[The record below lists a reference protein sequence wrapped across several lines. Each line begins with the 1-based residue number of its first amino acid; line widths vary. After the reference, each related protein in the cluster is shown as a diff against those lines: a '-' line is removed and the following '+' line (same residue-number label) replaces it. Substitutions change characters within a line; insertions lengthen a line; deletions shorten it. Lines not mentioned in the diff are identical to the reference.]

1 MIRTRIQ
8 FAALVFVLVAARQL
22 GAQQTGIGVVN
33 TPPSQLPPIKPL
45 GAVFAKSKEL
55 LGSVSAVRAL
65 PGGKLL
71 VNDINGRKVVMFD
84 STLSSMTL
92 IADTTSAT
100 ANAYSS
106 RAGGLVAWK
115 GDSTLFIDPLS
126 LSMLVIDAKG
136 AITRV
141 MSAPRANDVG
151 LLIGGPNGTPGTDAM
166 GRLVYRGQGGRGG
179 RGGRG
184 GPPAGADSAGAA
196 AAARGAAPAAGTAAA
211 GTAAANAAIAAA
223 TTGAGQATR
232 GGNNRG
238 GGGGRGFGGQ
248 PDTVPLVRFDL
259 KSRKLDTL
267 AFLKIPVTRVSM
279 SPDDAGKTEILVT
292 VNPLP
297 VADDWALMA
306 DGSIAVLRSSDYHI
320 DWIRADGS
328 RDATPKTPFD
338 WKRMSDDEKSAFLDS
353 ARASLEA
360 LRKKAAGGGL
370 AAEAAA
376 MGLTGI
382 PGVGGFGGG
391 DGGGRDGGGRGGAGG
406 ARGGDGGGR
415 GGDGGGFAGG
425 PGGRGGRGGRGAM
438 ELQPINMVPVNEM
451 SDYAP
456 PFTPGAALGDADGNL
471 WVRTTR
477 GINGGAIYDIISP
490 KGELTTRVQM
500 LPGRVIAGFGRGG
513 IVYMGIREEGGVRLE
528 AAKAP

>member
-1 MIRTRIQ
+1 ML
-8 FAALVFVLVAARQL
+8 AAHQL
-22 GAQQTGIGVVN
+22 NAQQTGIDVVN
-33 TPPSQLPPIKPL
+33 TPPSQLPAIKPL

-71 VNDINGRKVVMFD
+71 VNDITGRKVVLFD
-84 STLSSMTL
+84 STLSSMML
-92 IADTTSAT
+92 VADTTSAT

-141 MSAPRANDVG
+141 MSAPRANDVN

-184 GPPAGADSAGAA
+184 APPAAGDSAGAA
-196 AAARGAAPAAGTAAA
+196 GGATRAPAPAAGTAAA
-211 GTAAANAAIAAA
+211 GAAAASAAIAAG
-223 TTGAGQATR
+223 TTGAGATTPGR
-232 GGNNRG
+232 NGGGNNRG
-238 GGGGRGFGGQ
+238 GGGRGGRGFGT
-248 PDTVPLVRFDL
+248 PADTVPLVRFDL

-267 AFLKIPVTRVSM
+267 AFLKIPVTRVQM

-297 VADDWALMA
+297 VADDWSLMA
-306 DGSIAVLRSSDYHI
+306 DGSVAVVRASDYHI
-320 DWIRADGS
+320 DWIRADGTHES
-328 RDATPKTPFD
+328 TAKTPFD

-360 LRKKAAGGGL
+360 LRAKAPAGDL
-370 AAEAAA
+370 QAEAAA

-382 PGVGGFGGG
+382 PGAGGFGGG
-391 DGGGRDGGGRGGAGG
+391 DGGGRGG
-406 ARGGDGGGR
+406 ARGGGGGGAR
-415 GGDGGGFAGG
+415 GGGGGDGGGFGGGG
-425 PGGRGGRGGRGAM
+425 PGGRGRGGRGGM
-438 ELQPINMVPVNEM
+438 ELQPINMIPANEM
-451 SDYAP
+451 SDYVP

-490 KGELTTRVQM
+490 KGELTKRVQM
-500 LPGRVIAGFGRGG
+500 PPGRVISGFGRGG
-513 IVYMGIREEGGVRLE
+513 IVYMGVREEGGVRLE